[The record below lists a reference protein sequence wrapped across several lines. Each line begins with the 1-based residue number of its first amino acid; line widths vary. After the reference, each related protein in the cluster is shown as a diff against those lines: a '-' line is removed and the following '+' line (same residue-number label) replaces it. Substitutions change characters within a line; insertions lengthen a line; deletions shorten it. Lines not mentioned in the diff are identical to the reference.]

1 MPTAGAERCPKKLG
15 YSRHAAAHSLRPD
28 REPRGR
34 SLTDRGFPSMRSFLQ
49 HFIAPR
55 RSWARVSPHPFVSLA
70 RTLTLPGG
78 VALLL
83 GCSALGDPAST
94 QAPGGATGVPTPL
107 VGTWRDVAA
116 TGSQVCDDL
125 GNCSVAYGGSESY
138 SFTADGHFVF
148 AQQLEANLGGCRTVT
163 SLYARGTIAV
173 SSLRITLTSSFA
185 HNTKSATCEAGFDK
199 DLQLDPTSYTWRIVS
214 IGAGQPQLYLTGAS
228 GVETGP
234 YDLVP

>member
-1 MPTAGAERCPKKLG
+1 M
-15 YSRHAAAHSLRPD
+15 HSL
-28 REPRGR
+28 
-34 SLTDRGFPSMRSFLQ
+34 LQ
-49 HFIAPR
+49 DFIAPTR
-55 RSWARVSPHPFVSLA
+55 ACVFPHSLVSLA
-70 RTLTLPGG
+70 RTLALPAGA
-78 VALLL
+78 VLVL

-94 QAPGGATGVPTPL
+94 QAPGGTTDVPTQL

-116 TGSQVCDDL
+116 TGSQVCDNL

-173 SSLRITLTSSFA
+173 STLRLTLTSSFA
-185 HNTKSATCEAGFDK
+185 HNTKTATCEAGFDE
-199 DLQLDPTSYTWRIVS
+199 DLQLDPTSYTWRLTQTS
-214 IGAGQPQLYLTGAS
+214 AGPQLYLTGAS

-234 YDLVP
+234 YDLVR